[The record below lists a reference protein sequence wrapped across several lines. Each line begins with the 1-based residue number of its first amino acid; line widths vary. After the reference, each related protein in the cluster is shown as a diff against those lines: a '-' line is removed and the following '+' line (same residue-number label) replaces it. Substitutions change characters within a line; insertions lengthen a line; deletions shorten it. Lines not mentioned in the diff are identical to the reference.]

1 MKNHIIITLLFLS
14 VGLSQ
19 KQYNGNDIVEMDNG
33 LFTEKFNDE
42 PITGLAYDYFDENNK
57 KVYIGNLRNGKKEGN
72 WTWWYDNGQK
82 KFDRTFKEGKENG
95 LFTSWY
101 ENGQKSYEGTFKDG
115 EQQGLH
121 TSWYEN
127 GQKENEGI
135 LKDGKPIKL
144 IGKWNWDGSVRYD

>member
-1 MKNHIIITLLFLS
+1 MKNHIIISLLFLS

-19 KQYNGNDIVEMDNG
+19 QIIHTEIYDSENIKSITYHKKTRDKIEIVNFFKYYES
-33 LFTEKFNDE
+33 
-42 PITGLAYDYFDENNK
+42 
-57 KVYIGNLRNGKKEGN
+57 
-72 WTWWYDNGQK
+72 GQK
-82 KFDRTFKEGKENG
+82 KEEGTFKDGKEDG
-95 LFTSWY
+95 LKTWWY

-135 LKDGKPIKL
+135 LKDGEVIKL
-144 IGKWNWDGSVRYD
+144 IGKWNWDGSVRYN

>member
-1 MKNHIIITLLFLS
+1 MIRIGHGYDSHRYKDGEYFLS
-14 VGLSQ
+14 
-19 KQYNGNDIVEMDNG
+19 N
-33 LFTEKFNDE
+33 
-42 PITGLAYDYFDENNK
+42 
-57 KVYIGNLRNGKKEGN
+57 
-72 WTWWYDNGQK
+72 TW
-82 KFDRTFKEGKENG
+82 KENG
-95 LFTSWY
+95 EIIIKDGNGLLTEWY

-135 LKDGKPIKL
+135 LKDGEVIKL